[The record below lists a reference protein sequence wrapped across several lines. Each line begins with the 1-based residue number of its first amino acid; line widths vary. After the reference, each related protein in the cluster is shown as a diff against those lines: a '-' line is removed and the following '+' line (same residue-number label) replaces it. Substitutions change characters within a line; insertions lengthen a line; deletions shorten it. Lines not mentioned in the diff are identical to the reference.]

1 MAECVNKVEENVVL
15 QETLNRSRVLQ
26 DALRRSRSYLGG
38 AHGYG
43 SYYGGYGGG
52 YGHGYGYPY
61 GYGGHGSLYGSYL
74 GAHTVVPTTTSV
86 EAPKVEAKV
95 CATTDTVAETL
106 RKSQ

>member
-1 MAECVNKVEENVVL
+1 MAECVNKVDEENVVL

-61 GYGGHGSLYGSYL
+61 GYGGPGSLYGSYL
-74 GAHTVVPTTTSV
+74 GAPTTRV

-95 CATTDTVAETL
+95 GATTDTVAETL